1 MKHLPNHFVKKAVLV
16 CILLVAAAL
25 FGWLFHRRYEIVE
38 RAPQPVGAPVFP
50 SVDFVLAS
58 PIEIRGLN
66 CDMISVDRAG
76 NLYLA
81 NPRFMTTFLSSIA
94 EGSAHL
100 LEDKKISVYLIKST
114 RPSGTVSGPEITFVV
129 QYETGELVSSEVI
142 ECEGE
147 TILMPESEQK
157 KWGVVL
163 ASFLLTAQNLYAYVD
178 GHPTMLA
185 ATPAPP

>member
-66 CDMISVDRAG
+66 CDAISVDRAG

-81 NPRFMTTFLSSIA
+81 NPRFMTTFLDSTA
-94 EGSAHL
+94 EGGARL
-100 LEDKKISVYLIKST
+100 LEDKKISVHLIKST

-129 QYETGELVSSEVI
+129 QYETGELVSSKVI
-142 ECEGE
+142 EYWKG
-147 TILMPESEQK
+147 SS
-157 KWGVVL
+157 V
-163 ASFLLTAQNLYAYVD
+163 FLRSLPRTSGAMQ
-178 GHPTMLA
+178 
-185 ATPAPP
+185 